1 MVPEGGV
8 EPPRPEGHRIL
19 SPARLPFHHSG
30 SSLSHLH
37 EIAYRAVV
45 CTLLLRAKKTRG
57 KLAVPSVIMQAFAA
71 FMLPRTG
78 FISAVTMLSVII
90 NIAFHRWDLL
100 VFL

>member
-1 MVPEGGV
+1 
-8 EPPRPEGHRIL
+8 
-19 SPARLPFHHSG
+19 
-30 SSLSHLH
+30 
-37 EIAYRAVV
+37 
-45 CTLLLRAKKTRG
+45 
-57 KLAVPSVIMQAFAA
+57 VIMQAFAA